1 MLLTLIFQMGFPP
14 ERLGSD
20 PRPLKL
26 LENDSNEM
34 LLTLLVAEKKSPFL
48 ETFMAAKMERSNL

>member
-1 MLLTLIFQMGFPP
+1 MGFPP

-48 ETFMAAKMERSNL
+48 ETFMAAKMERSDL

>member
-34 LLTLLVAEKKSPFL
+34 LLTLLVAEKSL
-48 ETFMAAKMERSNL
+48 RS